1 MDNEDSPEIH
11 GIPAGE
17 QHAAGAT
24 AVSLF
29 NQDATGND
37 FPVLKAFQQYLEAEQ
52 AKARKRMFNLAVFFV
67 IVLVVVVVAFS
78 LIMATVINRDKND
91 LAAVTQRNQTLS
103 DRLLDIVLRDRTQQQ
118 PAQQPLVTVQAP
130 QAVPVQ
136 PQDASLKPIL
146 EQLNRLQKALDER
159 SASPAATVQPTVPDA
174 LQQPLVAPTM
184 TAPAQR
190 PSAEALELQRMRN
203 ELKRQQEA
211 LRLEQEKLKADKE
224 KARLEQVEQHRRRLY
239 PEYYAREDA
248 RRAAEEAAKRAPAP
262 LPQQALPQQQPQQ
275 QTPQQP
281 VARPLPQLEPAPV
294 AAPIAP
300 KPQPKPVA
308 APAPKIVPAPQQP
321 VVAPKVAP
329 KTESVPPE
337 PAKSQLKVV
346 KEKVVEPAPRPETS
360 SVPVQNPTVAAKA
373 PTAPS
378 VPKTPPSSP
387 SVQKEDTEPQV
398 STINIGAGNG
408 TAIPWLIELPEN
420 DNKAAK

>member
-281 VARPLPQLEPAPV
+281 VARPLPQLEPAP
-294 AAPIAP
+294 
-300 KPQPKPVA
+300 KPQPKPVTV
-308 APAPKIVPAPQQP
+308 PAPKIVPAPQQP

-387 SVQKEDTEPQV
+387 SVQKENTEPQV